1 MQPLCLLTGFG
12 STMEGGKATALADL
26 AAREGR
32 EMLRFDYRG
41 HGQSTG
47 SFNDCCLGEWIADA
61 GMLLDTVTSGQPMV
75 IPSVFYRVHRVGHLT

>member
-1 MQPLCLLTGFG
+1 
-12 STMEGGKATALADL
+12 MEGGKATALADL

-47 SFNDCCLGEWIADA
+47 SFTDCCLGEWIADA
-61 GMLLDTVTSGQPMV
+61 GMLLDTVTGGQPMV
-75 IPSVFYRVHRVGHLT
+75 IPSFFYYVHRIGHLT